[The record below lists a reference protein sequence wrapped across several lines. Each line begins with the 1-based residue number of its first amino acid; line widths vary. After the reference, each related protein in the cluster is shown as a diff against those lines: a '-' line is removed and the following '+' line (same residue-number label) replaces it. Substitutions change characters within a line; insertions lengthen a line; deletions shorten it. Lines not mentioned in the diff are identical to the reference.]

1 MTKEKDLIALGAKLT
16 RLGMTVESRRNKLR
30 QLVEKGVPYESP
42 QMLQA
47 LQEFQQADAEWKQTE
62 AAYLDLRKELAYNL
76 AASDVL

>member
-1 MTKEKDLIALGAKLT
+1 MKKENELIVLGTKLT

-42 QMLQA
+42 QMLKA

-62 AAYLDLRKELAYNL
+62 AAYLDLRKELEAK
-76 AASDVL
+76 

>member
-1 MTKEKDLIALGAKLT
+1 MKKENELIVLGAKLT

-42 QMLQA
+42 QMLKA

-62 AAYLDLRKELAYNL
+62 AAYLDLRKELEAK
-76 AASDVL
+76 